1 MHVKLNALN
10 KFLSAMFC
18 GLIGNAR
25 AKKIAKE
32 NEENKKRTFAVGLA
46 IGIMIGAALPVDN
59 ARAKKIVEENEENK
73 KRRGFEN
80 AVAEKCGRL
89 STNEFMVL
97 LQEGDDDDDEGKQK
111 GFDTKEEQEKDDDD
125 DHRNQKAVDTDEE
138 KEEGDNDEGKREGLG
153 TEEEDEVDDT
163 DNKEKGHDVCVSV

>member
-1 MHVKLNALN
+1 MHVTQDALN
-10 KFLSAMFC
+10 KVLSTMWKNTRLFC

-25 AKKIAKE
+25 AKKTAKE

-73 KRRGFEN
+73 KRRAYQN
-80 AVAEKCGRL
+80 AVAEKYGRL
-89 STNEFMVL
+89 STNQLMVL
-97 LQEGDDDDDEGKQK
+97 LQEGDDDDEGKQK
-111 GFDTKEEQEKDDDD
+111 CFDTKEEQEKDDDD

-138 KEEGDNDEGKREGLG
+138 KEEGDSDEGKR
-153 TEEEDEVDDT
+153 VDDT
-163 DNKEKGHDVCVSV
+163 DNEEKGHDVCVSV